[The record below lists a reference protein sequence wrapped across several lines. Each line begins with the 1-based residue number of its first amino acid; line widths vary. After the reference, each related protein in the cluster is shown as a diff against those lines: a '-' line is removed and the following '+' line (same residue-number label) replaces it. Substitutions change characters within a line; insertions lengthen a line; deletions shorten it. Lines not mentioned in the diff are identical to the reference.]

1 MVGQIYPTELQ
12 LNKTNSSET
21 EAPVLTCFELFP
33 VHRYSV
39 DIFAYSGP
47 SGMLGADRKQNTT

>member
-1 MVGQIYPTELQ
+1 MEL
-12 LNKTNSSET
+12 
-21 EAPVLTCFELFP
+21 VELLR

-47 SGMLGADRKQNTT
+47 SGILGSDGKQSTANPFAGQHFHTGWH